1 MKRSDIK
8 TLPAH
13 YDTYIKKVE
22 DIELT
27 EALEKYGKP
36 VLLAEKAKL
45 IALGDKVYALGKWT
59 IKDIIQHIID
69 CERVFS
75 YRAMRYA
82 RNDKTMLPSFDETE
96 YGATALASRR
106 NLDDLLEEFYVLR
119 ESTIRLYKSFTDE
132 MLLREGQI
140 WSGNISVLSYG
151 FATVGHFN
159 HHIEILKER
168 YYPLL

>member
-8 TLPAH
+8 ILPAH
-13 YDTYIKKVE
+13 YDTYIKKVD

-27 EALEKYGKP
+27 DALERYGKP

-45 IALGDKVYALGKWT
+45 IALGDKVYAPGKWT
-59 IKDIIQHIID
+59 VRDILQHIID

-82 RNDKTMLPSFDETE
+82 RKDKTVLPSFDETE
-96 YGATALASRR
+96 YGATAQASRR
-106 NLDDLLEEFYVLR
+106 TLEDLLEEFYVMR
-119 ESTIRLYKSFTDE
+119 ESTTRLYKSFTDE

-159 HHIEILKER
+159 HHMGILQER